1 MRQWGNIRN
10 LKRRLA
16 ALGLGVLIFQFPG
29 GCQFDNITATSTV
42 TLSGREVVINMI
54 RGALLTPI
62 DAFITQGVN
71 ELFDQLE
78 DGE

>member
-1 MRQWGNIRN
+1 MRHWSDIRN

-16 ALGLGVLIFQFPG
+16 ALGLGVLIFQLPS
-29 GCQFDNITATSTV
+29 GCQFDDITATSTV

-54 RGALLTPI
+54 RGVVLTPI
-62 DAFITQGVN
+62 DAFITQSVN

-78 DGE
+78 DED

>member
-1 MRQWGNIRN
+1 MRHWSNIGR

-29 GCQFDNITATSTV
+29 GCQLENITATSTV